1 MRTAGTVTS
10 SSFSFIRFL
19 FSLNAVQFDFPGFP
33 ERFFFAEASHP
44 GSAFT
49 FGSPTVLSALG
60 SLFTFCG
67 FTVGSM
73 SPAITPVTGAKLAI
87 NHLPSQGKSMI
98 SIAGVV
104 VVVVVVLAVGV
115 GVSAFFP
122 LVGCFLSVVAA
133 VVVALAGVVTVAFAG
148 TVCC

>member
-1 MRTAGTVTS
+1 MEGQLERMVSSNPTV
-10 SSFSFIRFL
+10 
-19 FSLNAVQFDFPGFP
+19 
-33 ERFFFAEASHP
+33 EASTP
-44 GSAFT
+44 ARS
-49 FGSPTVLSALG
+49 S
-60 SLFTFCG
+60 TFCG

-104 VVVVVVLAVGV
+104 VVVVVVLAVV
-115 GVSAFFP
+115 VIVFFP
-122 LVGCFLSVVAA
+122 LLCCFLFVVAA
-133 VVVALAGVVTVAFAG
+133 VVVVVALAGVVAVAFAV